1 MKFEY
6 FKTNNLLFIF
16 ILALI
21 INNMNSQL
29 EPECT
34 PDSISYSIVANM
46 SKYLE
51 NQNDIET
58 REIYKEPVI
67 EQLKTKKIGVMK
79 ELEFDKSKFD
89 NIEEYDSLD
98 DLIKDLQSRKLDGA
112 VLNEGHANK
121 TQYLTDDLSRIE
133 QPTEVLPHAL
143 GFKKGDTKF
152 ADPFNE
158 FVQKGPSDA
167 GGRESFIKKWK
178 RIDYV
183 SKNIEELKKSL
194 TGDNGP
200 INALF
205 RLKNEPY
212 AYKEEN

>member
-34 PDSISYSIVANM
+34 PDSITYSIVANM

-112 VLNEGHANK
+112 VLN
-121 TQYLTDDLSRIE
+121 
-133 QPTEVLPHAL
+133 
-143 GFKKGDTKF
+143 
-152 ADPFNE
+152 
-158 FVQKGPSDA
+158 
-167 GGRESFIKKWK
+167 
-178 RIDYV
+178 
-183 SKNIEELKKSL
+183 
-194 TGDNGP
+194 
-200 INALF
+200 
-205 RLKNEPY
+205 
-212 AYKEEN
+212 

>member
-6 FKTNNLLFIF
+6 FKMNNLLFIF

-67 EQLKTKKIGVMK
+67 DQLKTKKIGTMK

-98 DLIKDLQSRKLDGA
+98 DLIKDLQNRKLDA
-112 VLNEGHANK
+112 IVLNEGQANK
-121 TQYLTDDLSRIE
+121 TQY
-133 QPTEVLPHAL
+133 
-143 GFKKGDTKF
+143 
-152 ADPFNE
+152 
-158 FVQKGPSDA
+158 
-167 GGRESFIKKWK
+167 
-178 RIDYV
+178 
-183 SKNIEELKKSL
+183 
-194 TGDNGP
+194 
-200 INALF
+200 
-205 RLKNEPY
+205 PY
-212 AYKEEN
+212 R